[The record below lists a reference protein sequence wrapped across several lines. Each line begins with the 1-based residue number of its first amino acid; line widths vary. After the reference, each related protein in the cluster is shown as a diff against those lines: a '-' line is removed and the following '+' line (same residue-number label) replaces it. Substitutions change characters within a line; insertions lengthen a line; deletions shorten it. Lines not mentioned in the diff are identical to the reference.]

1 MYLLINGIFT
11 LSYLATA
18 VIVGFGVHHGG
29 VVTDQAAAIA
39 VGASILLL
47 GILLHQGFAR
57 SRRDQSLVSAL
68 VTVEQAQH
76 RIEEEVASSR
86 DDINL
91 LATATEKAIKQ
102 APQEH
107 YGDIVAEVRTL
118 ETLVR
123 QISENPEGNAAL
135 PFKLAVDA
143 VAAPTV
149 SEDLEGEKLLDT
161 IRDALDGNRVDVY
174 LQPVVSLP
182 QRKPSYYETYS
193 RLRDVNGALL
203 EPSKYIAVAE
213 SAELVTAIDNNL
225 LFRCVQLVRKSQRR
239 KLNFAFFCNI
249 SKYTLEDTSF
259 FPEFIEFMQDNT
271 ELAENL
277 IFEFGHADLL
287 AQDRYITSNLGQLGE
302 LGFRFS
308 VDRVEDLNLDVDELI
323 SRRVSFVKVGA
334 TTALNTL
341 ENSDEA
347 LQFYCIKHALE
358 RAGIELIVEKIE
370 KEEQLVD
377 LLDYGINYGQGYLFG
392 TPRLSRD
399 I

>member
-1 MYLLINGIFT
+1 MCIRD
-11 LSYLATA
+11 S
-18 VIVGFGVHHGG
+18 GG

-287 AQDRYITSNLGQLGE
+287 AQDRYITSNLGPVSYTHLT
-302 LGFRFS
+302 LPTICS
-308 VDRVEDLNLDVDELI
+308 V
-323 SRRVSFVKVGA
+323 
-334 TTALNTL
+334 
-341 ENSDEA
+341 
-347 LQFYCIKHALE
+347 
-358 RAGIELIVEKIE
+358 
-370 KEEQLVD
+370 
-377 LLDYGINYGQGYLFG
+377 
-392 TPRLSRD
+392 
-399 I
+399 

>member
-347 LQFYCIKHALE
+347 LQFYRIKHALE

>member
-193 RLRDVNGALL
+193 RLRDANGALL

-347 LQFYCIKHALE
+347 LQFYRIKHALE

>member
-1 MYLLINGIFT
+1 M
-11 LSYLATA
+11 
-18 VIVGFGVHHGG
+18 V
-29 VVTDQAAAIA
+29 Q
-39 VGASILLL
+39 
-47 GILLHQGFAR
+47 
-57 SRRDQSLVSAL
+57 AL

-91 LATATEKAIKQ
+91 LAAATEKAIQ
-102 APQEH
+102 HVPPEDL
-107 YGDIVAEVRTL
+107 GDIVAEVRTL

-123 QISENPEGNAAL
+123 QISESPESNEAL
-135 PFKLAVDA
+135 PLKLAVDA
-143 VAAPTV
+143 VDAPTV
-149 SEDLEGEKLLDT
+149 SEDLEGEKLLHI
-161 IRDALDGNRVDVY
+161 IRDALDNNRVDVY

-182 QRKPSYYETYS
+182 QRKLGYYETYS
-193 RLRDVNGALL
+193 RLRDANGALL
-203 EPSKYIAVAE
+203 EPSKYIALAE
-213 SAELVTAIDNNL
+213 STGLITAIDNNL

-249 SKYTLEDTSF
+249 SQFTLADTSF

-287 AQDRYITSNLGQLGE
+287 AQDRYITSNLAQLGD

-308 VDRVEDLNLDVDELI
+308 VDRVVDLNLDVDALI
-323 SRRVSFVKVGA
+323 ARSISFIKVGA
-334 TTALNTL
+334 TTALDTL

-347 LQFYCIKHALE
+347 LQFYRIKHALE
-358 RAGIELIVEKIE
+358 RAGIQLIVEKIE

>member
-1 MYLLINGIFT
+1 M
-11 LSYLATA
+11 
-18 VIVGFGVHHGG
+18 
-29 VVTDQAAAIA
+29 
-39 VGASILLL
+39 
-47 GILLHQGFAR
+47 
-57 SRRDQSLVSAL
+57 
-68 VTVEQAQH
+68 
-76 RIEEEVASSR
+76 
-86 DDINL
+86 
-91 LATATEKAIKQ
+91 
-102 APQEH
+102 
-107 YGDIVAEVRTL
+107 
-118 ETLVR
+118 
-123 QISENPEGNAAL
+123 
-135 PFKLAVDA
+135 
-143 VAAPTV
+143 
-149 SEDLEGEKLLDT
+149 
-161 IRDALDGNRVDVY
+161 
-174 LQPVVSLP
+174 
-182 QRKPSYYETYS
+182 
-193 RLRDVNGALL
+193 
-203 EPSKYIAVAE
+203 
-213 SAELVTAIDNNL
+213 
-225 LFRCVQLVRKSQRR
+225 
-239 KLNFAFFCNI
+239 
-249 SKYTLEDTSF
+249 EDTSF

-347 LQFYCIKHALE
+347 LQFYRIKHALE